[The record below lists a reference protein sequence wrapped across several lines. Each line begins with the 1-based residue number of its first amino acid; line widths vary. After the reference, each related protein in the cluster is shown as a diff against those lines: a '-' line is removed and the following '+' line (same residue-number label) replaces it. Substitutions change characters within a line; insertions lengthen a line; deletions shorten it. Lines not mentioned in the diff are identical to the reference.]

1 MGPTAKKAAIAAGIA
16 LILALPFVAGR
27 GGADPVEVRIATV
40 APQSIRPTILASGT
54 LAFRTEVNLTSEV
67 LAQVSEVLV
76 KEGDRVRRGQVLLR
90 LDPETYRNAIE
101 REEAGRRQA
110 LINIERQR
118 ALLRLR
124 ETQFARFERLV
135 EAQTIDRARFDEE
148 KSQLEL
154 ARIELRSSE
163 EALKRSDAI
172 LADARETL
180 SNTEVRAPI
189 DGIVVAVPIKVGET
203 AVPSTQAFAGAQ
215 LMRLADTS
223 AIEVRLKV
231 DEGDIAKVAVGQNV
245 DVYPAAFPDIA
256 VPGVVRQVA
265 LAPLIE
271 NQGRAYEVIAE
282 LTPPDGMALR
292 SGMSARA
299 DLFLGDGSR
308 TLAVPVE
315 AVIASE
321 PEPRRIAHHVWRIDA
336 DDRVEKVE
344 VQVGDADDRWQ
355 AIIAGLSDGERVVAG
370 PGRALRQLAEGAAVE
385 EIEAEEDAAADGDTG
400 KGSGE
405 ASSGD
410 GARDDEAA
418 AA

>member
-1 MGPTAKKAAIAAGIA
+1 MRIPKKALIAGGIV
-16 LILALPFVAGR
+16 LLLALPFIAKR
-27 GGADPVEVRIATV
+27 GDGDAVEVQVATA

-54 LAFRTEVNLTSEV
+54 LAFRTEVKLTSEV

-76 KEGDRVRRGQVLLR
+76 KDGDRVQRGQVLLR

-110 LINIERQR
+110 LISIERQR
-118 ALLRLR
+118 VTLALR
-124 ETQFARFERLV
+124 EKQFERYQRLA

-148 KSQLEL
+148 KNQLEL
-154 ARIELRSSE
+154 ARIELKSSE
-163 EALKRSDAI
+163 ESLKRSEAI

-180 SNTEVRAPI
+180 QKTEVVAPI
-189 DGIVVAVPIKVGET
+189 DGTVVGVTIKAGET

-215 LMRLADTS
+215 LMTIADTS
-223 AIEVRLKV
+223 AIEARLKV
-231 DEGDIAKVAVGQNV
+231 DEGDIAKVAAGQKV

-265 LAPLIE
+265 LAPILE

-282 LTPPDGMALR
+282 LTPPEGLAMR

-299 DLFLGDGSR
+299 DLFLGDGAS

-321 PEPRRIAHHVWRIDA
+321 PEPRKTAHHVWRIVDG
-336 DDRVEKVE
+336 KVSKIE
-344 VQVGDADDRWQ
+344 VQVGEADDRWQ
-355 AIIAGLSDGERVVAG
+355 AITSGLSEGDRVVSG
-370 PGRALRQLAEGAAVE
+370 PGRALRQLMEGGSVK
-385 EIEAEEDAAADGDTG
+385 EIEAKDDEDAEEDGASDADAEDTDA
-400 KGSGE
+400 E
-405 ASSGD
+405 
-410 GARDDEAA
+410 DDAG
-418 AA
+418 

>member
-1 MGPTAKKAAIAAGIA
+1 MRIPKKALIAAGIVA
-16 LILALPFVAGR
+16 VLALPFIAQRGAGD
-27 GGADPVEVRIATV
+27 AVEVRIAAAT
-40 APQSIRPTILASGT
+40 PQVIRPTILASGT

-67 LAQVSEVLV
+67 VAQVTEVAV
-76 KEGDRVRRGQVLLR
+76 REGDRVQRGQVLLR

-101 REEAGRRQA
+101 REEASRRQA

-118 ALLRLR
+118 ANLALR

-148 KSQLEL
+148 KNQLAL

-189 DGIVVAVPIKVGET
+189 DGVVVAVPIKVGET
-203 AVPSTQAFAGAQ
+203 AVPSTQAFAGAR
-215 LMRLADTS
+215 LMTIADTS
-223 AIEVRLKV
+223 AIEARLKV
-231 DEGDIAKVAVGQNV
+231 DEGDIAKIAVGQKV
-245 DVYPAAFPDIA
+245 DVFPAAFPDTA

-265 LAPLIE
+265 LAPLLE

-282 LTPPDGMALR
+282 LTPPAELALR

-299 DLFLGDGSR
+299 DLFLGDGRS

-315 AVIASE
+315 AVIESE
-321 PEPRRIAHHVWRIDA
+321 PEPRKTAHHVWRVVDGQA
-336 DDRVEKVE
+336 RKVE

-355 AIIAGLSDGERVVAG
+355 AITAGLAEGDRVVAG
-370 PGRALRQLAEGAAVE
+370 PGRALRQLIEGGAVKAIEPDADDDGGDEDDSDADGGSGEEAAS
-385 EIEAEEDAAADGDTG
+385 AGDTG
-400 KGSGE
+400 D
-405 ASSGD
+405 AD
-410 GARDDEAA
+410 A
-418 AA
+418 